1 MYTGAKSVFEH
12 QWAGEVLRASYGRVI
27 VDEYQDCI
35 QEQHEIIVQINNFLP
50 VVVLGDPMQGIFS
63 FAGNLVDWSTLPF
76 ARVDVQTQPWRW
88 AKTNPQLGEYFSSI
102 RSSLYP
108 ILEGKPC
115 DIEIES
121 CNGSIEVVAPDSFN
135 GYSLAKECKQYKNIV
150 YITKWPKQQLNLCNK
165 MPGVF
170 QYDETQECN
179 ELFEFAQV
187 FDGKLGA
194 DLYCAILDFVK
205 SCATGVTK
213 ELNSYINRLKSDSF
227 DFSRIT
233 NHSEFGYLILD
244 TKDDPKLLM
253 ILKILTWFEDNTSLF
268 KLYRAELFY
277 EMIRSVRYANNNNIS
292 IFDASNKL
300 RKDVSLQ
307 KRYSN
312 FKYLSSRT
320 LLSKGLEF
328 DCVIIDMTTPLS
340 AKDFYV
346 AMTRAMKKIYII
358 SKSSKFTFDN

>member
-1 MYTGAKSVFEH
+1 M
-12 QWAGEVLRASYGRVI
+12 
-27 VDEYQDCI
+27 
-35 QEQHEIIVQINNFLP
+35 
-50 VVVLGDPMQGIFS
+50 
-63 FAGNLVDWSTLPF
+63 
-76 ARVDVQTQPWRW
+76 
-88 AKTNPQLGEYFSSI
+88 
-102 RSSLYP
+102 
-108 ILEGKPC
+108 
-115 DIEIES
+115 
-121 CNGSIEVVAPDSFN
+121 
-135 GYSLAKECKQYKNIV
+135 AKECKQYKNIV

-233 NHSEFGYLILD
+233 NHSEFGNLILD

>member
-1 MYTGAKSVFEH
+1 
-12 QWAGEVLRASYGRVI
+12 
-27 VDEYQDCI
+27 
-35 QEQHEIIVQINNFLP
+35 
-50 VVVLGDPMQGIFS
+50 
-63 FAGNLVDWSTLPF
+63 
-76 ARVDVQTQPWRW
+76 
-88 AKTNPQLGEYFSSI
+88 
-102 RSSLYP
+102 
-108 ILEGKPC
+108 
-115 DIEIES
+115 
-121 CNGSIEVVAPDSFN
+121 
-135 GYSLAKECKQYKNIV
+135 
-150 YITKWPKQQLNLCNK
+150 

-179 ELFEFAQV
+179 DLFEFAQV

-205 SCATGVTK
+205 LCATGVTK

-233 NHSEFGYLILD
+233 NHSEFGNLILD

-358 SKSSKFTFDN
+358 SKSSKFTFGN